1 MPVAGVATS
10 VEPSLVVAAV
20 AHWFEVSELTA
31 SSIPQPED
39 AGVVG
44 ESEKPTA
51 RWLTVNGQRHEV
63 HAADD
68 TPLLYVLRNDLGL
81 KGTRFGCGLG
91 LCGACFVLVDGRP
104 IYSCDTPLWSVA
116 DKSIRTVEGLAAD
129 GEPHPVARALIAGQA
144 AQCGYCM
151 SGIVVTA
158 AALLTDNP
166 EPTEA
171 EVRTALD
178 PNLCRCG
185 SHNRVV
191 RAVLS
196 AAAQMAAEI
205 PGSTDGQR

>member
-1 MPVAGVATS
+1 M
-10 VEPSLVVAAV
+10 
-20 AHWFEVSELTA
+20 
-31 SSIPQPED
+31 
-39 AGVVG
+39 G
-44 ESEKPTA
+44 EAENSTP
-51 RWLTVNGQRHEV
+51 RRLIVNGRRREV
-63 HAADD
+63 RADDD

-81 KGTRFGCGLG
+81 KGARFGCGLG
-91 LCGACFVLVDGRP
+91 LCGACFVLADGRP

-116 DKSIRTVEGLAAD
+116 DKSICTVEGLGTD

-151 SGIVVTA
+151 SGIVVAA
-158 AALLTDNP
+158 AALLADNP
-166 EPTEA
+166 DPTEA

-178 PNLCRCG
+178 SNLCRCG

-205 PGSTDGQR
+205 AESADGQP

>member
-1 MPVAGVATS
+1 M
-10 VEPSLVVAAV
+10 
-20 AHWFEVSELTA
+20 
-31 SSIPQPED
+31 
-39 AGVVG
+39 G
-44 ESEKPTA
+44 EGDNSTI
-51 RWLTVNGQRHEV
+51 RWLTVNGRRREV
-63 HAADD
+63 RAEDD
-68 TPLLYVLRNDLGL
+68 TPLLYVLRNHLNL

-91 LCGACFVLVDGRP
+91 LCGACFVLADGRP

-116 DKSIRTVEGLAAD
+116 DKSIRTVEGLGTD

-151 SGIVVTA
+151 SGIVVAA
-158 AALLTDNP
+158 AALLADNP

-196 AAAQMAAEI
+196 AAAELARSA
-205 PGSTDGQR
+205 DGQR

>member
-1 MPVAGVATS
+1 M
-10 VEPSLVVAAV
+10 
-20 AHWFEVSELTA
+20 
-31 SSIPQPED
+31 
-39 AGVVG
+39 G
-44 ESEKPTA
+44 EGENSTA
-51 RWLTVNGQRHEV
+51 RWLTVNGQRREV
-63 HAADD
+63 VAADD
-68 TPLLYVLRNDLGL
+68 TPLLYVLRNHLDL

-91 LCGACFVLVDGRP
+91 LCGACFVLADGRP
-104 IYSCDTPLWSVA
+104 IYSCDAPLWSVA
-116 DKSIRTVEGLAAD
+116 DKSIRTVEGLGTD

-151 SGIVVTA
+151 SGIVVAA
-158 AALLTDNP
+158 AALLADNP

-196 AAAQMAAEI
+196 AAAEMARSA
-205 PGSTDGQR
+205 DGQR